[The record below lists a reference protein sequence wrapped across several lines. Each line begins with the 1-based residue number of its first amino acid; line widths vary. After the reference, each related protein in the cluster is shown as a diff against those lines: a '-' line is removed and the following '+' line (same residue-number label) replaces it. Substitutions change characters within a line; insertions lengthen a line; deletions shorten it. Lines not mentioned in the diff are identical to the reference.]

1 MSNRLDLCIQTPR
14 AFLPL
19 LGNHRFKGAK
29 GGRGGA
35 KSHFV
40 AEMLIEEC
48 IMGHQRI
55 ACLRETQTSLEDSV
69 KRLLSDKIKSLGVD
83 SLFVEKEFEI
93 IGPNE
98 SLFIF
103 KGLQRHTAGSL
114 KSLEGFTR
122 GWIEEAQ
129 YISQRSLD
137 VLTPTFRK
145 NSQMIFT
152 WNPYLPTD
160 PVEQLFAVAG
170 TDPDFALIEVTFR
183 DNPWFP
189 DELRRDM
196 LRDRARD
203 PDKYAHVWLGAYIR
217 NSEARVFHNWT
228 VAEFDTPADATFY
241 HGADWGFSVDP
252 TVLVRC
258 WVEGRK
264 LYVDQEAYKVGCEID
279 DTPALFDKIEGARK
293 WVIRA
298 DSARPETISYMRR
311 KGYPK
316 IESARKGPGSVEEGV
331 QFLKTH
337 DIVVHPRCRHVID
350 ELTHYSYKTDPKT
363 GDVLPV
369 LLDRKNHVID
379 SLRYAVE
386 GLRRTP
392 AASKAARVIGLY

>member
-1 MSNRLDLCIQTPR
+1 MNAISSLTIETPR

-19 LGNHRFKGAK
+19 LGEHRFKGAK
-29 GGRGGA
+29 GGRGSG

-48 IMGHQRI
+48 VMGHQRI

-69 KRLLSDKIKSLGVD
+69 KRLLSDKIKALGVE

-93 IGPNE
+93 IGPND

-103 KGLQRHTAGSL
+103 KGLQRHTAGAL

-122 GWIEEAQ
+122 GWVEEAQ

-145 NSQMIFT
+145 SSQMIFT
-152 WNPYLPTD
+152 WNPYQPTD

-170 TDPDFALIEVTFR
+170 TDPDFALIDVTFR

-196 LRDRARD
+196 LRDQSRD
-203 PDKYAHVWLGAYIR
+203 PEKYAHVWLGSYIR
-217 NSEARVFHNWT
+217 NSEARVFKNWRVEEFET
-228 VAEFDTPADATFY
+228 PAKAEFW

-252 TVLVRC
+252 TVLIRC
-258 WVEGRK
+258 RIDGRK
-264 LYVDQEAYKVGCEID
+264 LYVDQEVYKVGCEID
-279 DTPALFDKIEGARK
+279 DTPALFDKVDGARG
-293 WVIRA
+293 WTIRA
-298 DSARPETISYMRR
+298 DAARPETISYMKRN
-311 KGYPK
+311 GYPK
-316 IESARKGPGSVEEGV
+316 IVAARKGPGSVEEGV
-331 QFLKTH
+331 TFLQSF
-337 DIVVHPRCRHVID
+337 DIVVHPRCRHTID
-350 ELTHYSYKTDPKT
+350 ELTHYAYKVDAKT

-369 LLDRKNHVID
+369 LEDRKNHVID
-379 SLRYAVE
+379 ALRYAVE
-386 GLRRTP
+386 GLRRAP
-392 AASKAARVIGLY
+392 AQIHLGAY